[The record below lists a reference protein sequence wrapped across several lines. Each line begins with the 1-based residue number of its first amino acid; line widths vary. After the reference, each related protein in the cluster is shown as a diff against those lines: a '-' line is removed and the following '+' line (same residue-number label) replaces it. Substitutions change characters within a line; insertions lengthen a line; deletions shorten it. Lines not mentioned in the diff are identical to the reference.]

1 MSDNAGQPTHTRK
14 HARRGQVKEQKTR
27 VTIAPDVL
35 KERQQKLKEEREALR
50 EGLDGRHRFIIDV
63 LADRFKMEYQEVEDA
78 LLTQDSLDQFENFFE
93 LTGTSHL
100 LFFYEP
106 PGEGEGRKARP
117 RILMTSGQEHAYTG
131 LCAFFTKSGPRAL
144 SNANIAGEVN
154 FGTLESPADGMLGA
168 IEELLSSLFIPALHR
183 QLNWGRMDDA
193 ELRLDFLSRLENFVN
208 VLSNAKLSLSDS
220 IRFSRC
226 EVDLSGLFT
235 ATDFLMA
242 AATPELLEPTETQAR
257 LWCEE
262 IHQILT
268 VSEQMRQEADC
279 VGPRAELDHWK
290 KRLARFSSLTESL
303 RSQECKSV
311 VSLLIASKS
320 KVLKTWRELDAR
332 ITDCTNEAKDNV
344 KYLYT
349 LERYCEPLYKGA
361 PGGMEECLPGLMNAV
376 RMINSYSRYYN
387 TPERMTALF
396 VKVTNQMITACRSHI
411 TEDARVKVSAPL
423 IREYPWYTVSLGVGA
438 GAARGATENG
448 RVSPS

>member
-1 MSDNAGQPTHTRK
+1 MSDNSGQPTHTRK

-50 EGLDGRHRFIIDV
+50 EGLDGRHRFVADV
-63 LADRFKMEYQEVEDA
+63 LADRFGMEYQEVEDA
-78 LLTQDSLDQFENFFE
+78 LLTPEALEKFENFFE
-93 LTGTSHL
+93 PTGASHL

-117 RILMTSGQEHAYTG
+117 RILMTSGEEQAYTG
-131 LCAFFTKSGPRAL
+131 LCAFFAKSGARAL
-144 SNANIAGEVN
+144 TTANISAEIN
-154 FGTLESPADGMLGA
+154 FGTLQSPRDGMLGA
-168 IEELLSSLFIPALHR
+168 IEELLASLFIPALHR
-183 QLNWGRMDDA
+183 QSNWGRMDDA
-193 ELRLDFLSRLENFVN
+193 ELRMDFLSRLENFVN
-208 VLSNAKLSLSDS
+208 VLANAKLSLSDS
-220 IRFSRC
+220 IQFSRC
-226 EVDLSGLFT
+226 EVDLSALST
-235 ATDFLMA
+235 ATDYMVA
-242 AATPELLEPTETQAR
+242 AANPELLEPTETQAR
-257 LWCEE
+257 TWCEE

-268 VSEQMRQEADC
+268 ESEQMRQEADC

-332 ITDCTNEAKDNV
+332 ITDSTNEAKDNV

-349 LERYCEPLYKGA
+349 LERYCEPLYKGS

-396 VKVTNQMITACRSHI
+396 VKVTNQMITACRSYI
-411 TEDARVKVSAPL
+411 TEDGCLKVSATL
-423 IREYPWYTVSLGVGA
+423 
-438 GAARGATENG
+438 
-448 RVSPS
+448 